1 MSYPV
6 PRPEGPSTAIR
17 AQNLAITIPGRY
29 GMVCSCNS
37 YNYALAGALS
47 QVQTKKDVCVNAPV
61 PLITS
66 SNGEYPLCLGKKRSE
81 VDFVIESD
89 AGGVMPIEA
98 KSGRNVR
105 AYAALNN
112 LLATKEYAHDT
123 RGFRMALPSP

>member
-66 SNGEYPLCLGKKRSE
+66 SNGEYPLCLN
-81 VDFVIESD
+81 
-89 AGGVMPIEA
+89 GGGMHHHKTRHGPKPDWTEIDPEDGS
-98 KSGRNVR
+98 SGVT
-105 AYAALNN
+105 Y
-112 LLATKEYAHDT
+112 TW
-123 RGFRMALPSP
+123 